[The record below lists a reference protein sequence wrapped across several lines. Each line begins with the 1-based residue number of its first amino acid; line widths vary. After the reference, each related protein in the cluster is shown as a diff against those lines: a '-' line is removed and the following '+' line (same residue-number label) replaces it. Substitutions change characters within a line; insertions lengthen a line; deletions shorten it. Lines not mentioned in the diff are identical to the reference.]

1 MGVPADSKF
10 AADEGMIDSEDAQ
23 TDDAHPIETSEPSAL
38 ALAPIGVFDSGLGG
52 LSVLHAIHCDLP
64 YEDLIYFA
72 DSGHAPYGEKT
83 DEFILERC
91 LRIGGWM
98 IDQGV
103 KAIVVAC
110 NTATAA
116 AVQALRAKYCIPIVG
131 IEPGLKPATMETVT
145 RKVGVLATAST
156 LASERYAKLLGR
168 IQAFAPNVE
177 FISAQGVGWA
187 DQVEKGDIDSADT
200 RALVRAVVEPLI
212 AQGVDTLVLGCT
224 HYPFLRHA
232 IALAAPDAEIVD
244 TAPAIARE
252 IARRVRGESDPN
264 PGPALGNMRIVTTGD
279 IGRAQAL
286 AERMLALHCK
296 VERSTI

>member
-1 MGVPADSKF
+1 
-10 AADEGMIDSEDAQ
+10 MIEAEDTHLDGAR
-23 TDDAHPIETSEPSAL
+23 PMEPLASAL
-38 ALAPIGVFDSGLGG
+38 ARAPIGVFDSGLGG

-72 DSGHAPYGEKT
+72 DSGHAPYGDKS

-91 LRIGGWM
+91 LRIGAWM
-98 IDQGV
+98 IDQGA

-116 AVQALRAKYCIPIVG
+116 AVQALRAHYALPIVG
-131 IEPGLKPATMETVT
+131 IEPGLKPATMETAT

-156 LASERYAKLLGR
+156 LASERYGKLLGR
-168 IQAFAPNVE
+168 IQAFAPDVE
-177 FISAQGVGWA
+177 FISAQGVGWV
-187 DQVEKGDIDSADT
+187 DQVEQGDLDSDDT
-200 RALVRAVVEPLI
+200 RALVRAVIEPLI

-232 IALAAPDAEIVD
+232 IKLAAPAAEIVD

-264 PGPALGNMRIVTTGD
+264 PGPALGQLRIVTTGD
-279 IGRAQAL
+279 VARAQAL
-286 AERMLALHCK
+286 VERMLAMHCV
-296 VERSTI
+296 VETSPV